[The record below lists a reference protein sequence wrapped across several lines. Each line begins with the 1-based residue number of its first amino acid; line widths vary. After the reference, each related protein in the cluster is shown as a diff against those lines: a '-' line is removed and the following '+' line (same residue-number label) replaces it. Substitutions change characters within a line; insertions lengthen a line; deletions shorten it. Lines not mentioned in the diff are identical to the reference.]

1 MHYDS
6 IKIAVFALAAL
17 TYCGTAAAETPL
29 MAFNPEIIS
38 TLKDWD
44 PESGHITLNGEL
56 YTVSEH
62 VEVVTP
68 DGEPISPEA
77 MPNGSKVGVLE
88 KDGTVLKII
97 VLDK

>member
-6 IKIAVFALAAL
+6 IKIAVITLAAL

-38 TLKDWD
+38 TVKDWD
-44 PESGHITLNGEL
+44 PDSGHIVLNGER
-56 YTVSEH
+56 YSVSEH

-68 DGEPISPEA
+68 DGEPISPDA
-77 MPNGSKVGVLE
+77 VPRGSKVGVLE
-88 KDGTVLKII
+88 NNGTVQKII
-97 VLDK
+97 VFGK